1 MSHLPKDKAQ
11 YIEGTLTPFLSNL
24 VKGVTV
30 MVASPQSSFPPPPPL
45 ALVKQWVAEYE
56 AKEAQAASKS
66 AVKEARPTR
75 QKTMG
80 QIPQSCHLS
89 GAWRPTAGRSML
101 GRQTVKQPDS
111 TELGDV
117 DFQKPEVDL
126 RHVHLTLQ
134 DALWLGP
141 RLLDSGIDKLALNNI
156 DLDIKAW
163 KEGTVKDV
171 DAVGCAMD
179 DTELV
184 IFSSL
189 LASNESIE
197 VLKLSGD
204 QFGQAGLMALAEAM
218 GKNKSLKELDLNGR
232 SLHFDGVGC
241 LATQVVEHPAIATVS
256 LNVPVHVKAMRENTQ
271 ENISW
276 ALSTLGDRGDR
287 RKGVMDAD
295 VVLLAHCIEDNTSV
309 KQIDLS
315 SNYVTDMGVKPLAK
329 ALVNT
334 GVTSINLSKNR
345 VGDEGAIALAEAI
358 QHGALSYVDLS
369 SYNFVTDQGARAL
382 AQAISSKQASG
393 TVTLRLASN
402 QIGDEGALALAEAA
416 KDDKAQINLAYNDVS
431 DSARDKINKLSQC
444 KNLEF

>member
-56 AKEAQAASKS
+56 AKEAQTASQL

-101 GRQTVKQPDS
+101 GRQTVKQPD
-111 TELGDV
+111 TAELADV
-117 DFQKPEVDL
+117 DFEGKPEVDL

-141 RLLDSGIDKLALNNI
+141 RLLESGIDKLSLNNI

-189 LASNESIE
+189 LASNESIQI
-197 VLKLSGD
+197 LRLSGD

-232 SLHFDGVGC
+232 SLHFDGVSC
-241 LATQVVEHPAIATVS
+241 LATQVVEHPEIENVS
-256 LNVPVHVKAMRENTQ
+256 LNVPVNVKALRENTL
-271 ENISW
+271 ENVSW

-295 VVLLAHCIEDNTSV
+295 VVLLAHCIEENTSV

-315 SNYVTDMGVKPLAK
+315 SNYVTDLGVKPLAK
-329 ALVNT
+329 ALVST
-334 GVTSINLSKNR
+334 SVTSINLSKNR
-345 VGDEGAIALAEAI
+345 VGDDGAVALAEAI

-382 AQAISSKQASG
+382 AQAISAKARG

-402 QIGDEGALALAEAA
+402 QIGDEGALALAESA

-431 DSARDKINKLSQC
+431 DNARDKINKLPQY